1 MLRKAGAYT
10 LLFLFTISPVLAQKA
25 ETPPALQ
32 LVQPQGQAAPPPLI
46 TLQDALD
53 RATRLDVQYQ
63 LAISNA
69 VIAREDRVQA
79 RAALLPGISQTTQL
93 LQTQG
98 NGVTPNGRFVT
109 NDGVHVYRSW
119 GVARQEISAETFLKS
134 TYRRAQAAEAL
145 GNARVEIAQR
155 GLVLTVTRNYYTLLT
170 SQRKYGTAQQSVQQA
185 QRFLEITQQQ
195 ENAGQ
200 AAHSDVVKAQ
210 IQYEQQRQAF
220 QEATLGVDN
229 ARLNLAV
236 LLFSDF
242 NENFNVVDDLDSAQA
257 LPPFPEIQSMAA
269 EANPELRAAQ
279 AALRQASFDVR
290 VAKNAFLPSIAID
303 AVYGIEA
310 NAFALRSRAAAFP
323 DAGVL
328 PNLGFFITANFTLPV
343 FDWGIRQSKVRQAET
358 RERQSRIELTQT
370 QRVLLAN
377 LYLYYNEAL
386 TARAGVDVGRRAAEL
401 ATESLRLV
409 NLRYQAGESSA
420 LEVVDAQ
427 KTLVDTRNSY
437 DDAQTR
443 YRVALSQLQTLTGKF

>member
-1 MLRKAGAYT
+1 MLLRAGGYT
-10 LLFLFTISPVLAQKA
+10 LLFLFTIPPLLAQKT
-25 ETPPALQ
+25 ETPPAFQ

-98 NGVTPNGRFVT
+98 NGITPNGRFVT

-145 GNARVEIAQR
+145 ANARVEIAQR
-155 GLVLTVTRNYYTLLT
+155 GLVLTVTRNYYTFLT

-220 QEATLGVDN
+220 QEATLAVDN

-236 LLFSDF
+236 LLFPDF

-290 VAKNAFLPSIAID
+290 VAKNAFLPTIAID

-323 DAGVL
+323 EVGVL

-358 RERQSRIELTQT
+358 RERQSQVELTQT

-386 TARAGVDVGRRAAEL
+386 TARAAVDVSRSAAEL

-427 KTLVDTRNSY
+427 KTLVDTRNAY

>member
-1 MLRKAGAYT
+1 MLTKAGAYT
-10 LLFLFTISPVLAQKA
+10 VLFLFTISSLLAQKA
-25 ETPPALQ
+25 ETSPAFQ

-79 RAALLPGISQTTQL
+79 RASLLPGISQTTQL

-119 GVARQEISAETFLKS
+119 GVARQDISAETFLKS
-134 TYRRAQAAEAL
+134 TYGRAQAAEAL
-145 GNARVEIAQR
+145 ANARVEIAQR
-155 GLVLTVTRNYYTLLT
+155 GLVLTVTRNYYTFLT

-236 LLFSDF
+236 LL
-242 NENFNVVDDLDSAQA
+242 
-257 LPPFPEIQSMAA
+257 
-269 EANPELRAAQ
+269 
-279 AALRQASFDVR
+279 
-290 VAKNAFLPSIAID
+290 
-303 AVYGIEA
+303 
-310 NAFALRSRAAAFP
+310 
-323 DAGVL
+323 
-328 PNLGFFITANFTLPV
+328 
-343 FDWGIRQSKVRQAET
+343 
-358 RERQSRIELTQT
+358 
-370 QRVLLAN
+370 
-377 LYLYYNEAL
+377 
-386 TARAGVDVGRRAAEL
+386 
-401 ATESLRLV
+401 
-409 NLRYQAGESSA
+409 
-420 LEVVDAQ
+420 
-427 KTLVDTRNSY
+427 
-437 DDAQTR
+437 
-443 YRVALSQLQTLTGKF
+443 

>member
-1 MLRKAGAYT
+1 MLLRAGAYT
-10 LLFLFTISPVLAQKA
+10 LLFFFTIPPLLAQKT
-25 ETPPALQ
+25 ETPPAFQ

-98 NGVTPNGRFVT
+98 NGITPNGRFVT

-145 GNARVEIAQR
+145 ANARVEIAQR
-155 GLVLTVTRNYYTLLT
+155 GLVLTVTRNYYTFLT

-220 QEATLGVDN
+220 QEATLAVDN

-236 LLFSDF
+236 LLFPDF

-290 VAKNAFLPSIAID
+290 VAKNAFLPTIAID

-310 NAFALRSRAAAFP
+310 NAFALRSSNAAFP
-323 DAGVL
+323 EAGVL

-358 RERQSRIELTQT
+358 RERQSRVELTQT

-386 TARAGVDVGRRAAEL
+386 TARAAVDVSRRAAEL

-427 KTLVDTRNSY
+427 KTLVDTRNAY

-443 YRVALSQLQTLTGKF
+443 HRVALSQLQTLTGKF

>member
-1 MLRKAGAYT
+1 MLTKAGAYT
-10 LLFLFTISPVLAQKA
+10 VLFLLTISPLLAQKA
-25 ETPPALQ
+25 EPPPAFQ

-69 VIAREDRVQA
+69 GIAREDRVQA

-98 NGVTPNGRFVT
+98 NGITPNGRFVT

-134 TYRRAQAAEAL
+134 TYQRAQAGEAL
-145 GNARVEIAQR
+145 ANARVEIAQR
-155 GLVLTVTRNYYTLLT
+155 GLVLTVTRNYYTFLT

-236 LLFSDF
+236 LLFPDF

-290 VAKNAFLPSIAID
+290 VAKNAFLPAIAID

-310 NAFALRSRAAAFP
+310 NAFAVRSRAAAFP
-323 DAGVL
+323 EAGVL

-358 RERQSRIELTQT
+358 RERQSQVELTQT

-377 LYLYYNEAL
+377 LYLYYNEVL
-386 TARAGVDVGRRAAEL
+386 TARAGVDVSRRAAEL
-401 ATESLRLV
+401 STESLRLV
-409 NLRYQAGESSA
+409 NLRYQAGESTA

-427 KTLVDTRNSY
+427 KTLVDTHNAY

>member
-1 MLRKAGAYT
+1 MLTKAGAYT
-10 LLFLFTISPVLAQKA
+10 VLFLFTISPLLAQKA
-25 ETPPALQ
+25 ETPPAFQ

-98 NGVTPNGRFVT
+98 NGTTPNGRFVT

-134 TYRRAQAAEAL
+134 TYRRAQAGEAL
-145 GNARVEIAQR
+145 ANARLEIAQR

-236 LLFSDF
+236 LLFPDF

-323 DAGVL
+323 EAGVL

-358 RERQSRIELTQT
+358 RERQSQVELTQT

-386 TARAGVDVGRRAAEL
+386 TARAAVDVSRRAAEL
-401 ATESLRLV
+401 STESLRLV
-409 NLRYQAGESSA
+409 NLRYQAGESTA
-420 LEVVDAQ
+420 FEVVDAQ
-427 KTLVDTRNSY
+427 KTLVDTRNAY

>member
-1 MLRKAGAYT
+1 MLTKAGAYT
-10 LLFLFTISPVLAQKA
+10 VLFLFTISPLLAQKA
-25 ETPPALQ
+25 ETPPAFQ

-69 VIAREDRVQA
+69 GIAREDRVQA

-98 NGVTPNGRFVT
+98 NGITPNGRFVT

-134 TYRRAQAAEAL
+134 TYRRAQAGEAL
-145 GNARVEIAQR
+145 ANARVEIAQR

-185 QRFLEITQQQ
+185 QRFLEITQRQ

-236 LLFSDF
+236 LLFPDF

-310 NAFALRSRAAAFP
+310 NAFALRSRNAAFP
-323 DAGVL
+323 EAGVL

-358 RERQSRIELTQT
+358 RERQSQVELTQT

-386 TARAGVDVGRRAAEL
+386 TARAAVDVSRRAAEL
-401 ATESLRLV
+401 STESLRLV
-409 NLRYQAGESSA
+409 NLRYQAGESTA
-420 LEVVDAQ
+420 FEVVDAQ
-427 KTLVDTRNSY
+427 KTLVDTHNAY

>member
-1 MLRKAGAYT
+1 MLPRAGACT
-10 LLFLFTISPVLAQKA
+10 LLFLFTIPSLLAEQTQ
-25 ETPPALQ
+25 TPPVLQ
-32 LVQPQGQAAPPPLI
+32 LVQPQGQAAPPLLI

-53 RATRLDVQYQ
+53 LATKLDVQYQ

-69 VIAREDRVQA
+69 TIAREDRVQA
-79 RAALLPGISQTTQL
+79 RATLLPGISQTTQL

-98 NGVTPNGRFVT
+98 NGTTPNGRYVT
-109 NDGVHVYRSW
+109 NDGVHVYRAW
-119 GVARQEISAETFLKS
+119 GVARQEISAETFMKS
-134 TYRRAQAAEAL
+134 SYRRAQAGEAL
-145 GNARVEIAQR
+145 ANARVEIARR
-155 GLVLTVTRNYYTLLT
+155 GLVLTVAKNYYTFVT
-170 SQRKYGTAQQSVQQA
+170 SQRKYGTVQQSVQQA

-220 QEATLGVDN
+220 QEATLAVDN
-229 ARLNLAV
+229 AHLNLAV
-236 LLFSDF
+236 LLFPDF

-269 EANPELRAAQ
+269 EGNPELRAAQ
-279 AALRQASFDVR
+279 EALRQASFDLR
-290 VAKNAFLPSIAID
+290 VTKNAFLPSIAID

-323 DAGVL
+323 EAGVL

-343 FDWGIRQSKVRQAET
+343 FDWGIRQSKVRQAQT
-358 RERQSRIELTQT
+358 RERQSRVELTQT
-370 QRVLLAN
+370 QRVLVAN

-386 TARAGVDVGRRAAEL
+386 TARAAVDVSRQSAEL

-409 NLRYQAGESSA
+409 NLRYQAGESMA

-427 KTLVDTRNSY
+427 KTLVDARNAY

-443 YRVALSQLQTLTGKF
+443 YRVALSQLQTLTGRF

>member
-1 MLRKAGAYT
+1 MLTRVGAYT
-10 LLFLFTISPVLAQKA
+10 LLFLSTISPLLAQKA
-25 ETPPALQ
+25 ETPPAFQ

-98 NGVTPNGRFVT
+98 NGITPNGRFVT

-358 RERQSRIELTQT
+358 RERQSRVELTQT

-386 TARAGVDVGRRAAEL
+386 TARAAVDVGRRAAEL

-427 KTLVDTRNSY
+427 KTLVDTRNAY

>member
-1 MLRKAGAYT
+1 MLTKAGAYT
-10 LLFLFTISPVLAQKA
+10 VLFLFTISPLLAQKA
-25 ETPPALQ
+25 ETSPAFQ

-69 VIAREDRVQA
+69 GIAREDRVQA

-98 NGVTPNGRFVT
+98 NGITPNGRFVT

-134 TYRRAQAAEAL
+134 TYQRAQAGEAL
-145 GNARVEIAQR
+145 ANARVEIAQR
-155 GLVLTVTRNYYTLLT
+155 GLVLTVTRNYYTFLT

-236 LLFSDF
+236 LLFPDF

-290 VAKNAFLPSIAID
+290 VAKNAFLPAIAID

-310 NAFALRSRAAAFP
+310 NAFAVRSRAAAFP
-323 DAGVL
+323 EAGVL

-358 RERQSRIELTQT
+358 RERQSQVELTQT

-377 LYLYYNEAL
+377 LYLYYNEVL
-386 TARAGVDVGRRAAEL
+386 TARAAVDVSRRAAEL
-401 ATESLRLV
+401 STESLRLV
-409 NLRYQAGESSA
+409 NLRYQAGESTA

-427 KTLVDTRNSY
+427 KTLVDTHNAY

>member
-1 MLRKAGAYT
+1 MRVKAVYT
-10 LLFLFTISPVLAQKA
+10 LLFLFTIPSLFAQQNQ
-25 ETPPALQ
+25 TPPPFQ

-53 RATRLDVQYQ
+53 RAAKLDVQYQ

-69 VIAREDRVQA
+69 AIAREDRVQA
-79 RAALLPGISQTTQL
+79 RATLLPGISQTTQL

-98 NGVTPNGRFVT
+98 NGITPNGRFVT
-109 NDGVHVYRSW
+109 NDGVHVYRSC
-119 GVARQEISAETFLKS
+119 GVARQEISAETFIKS
-134 TYRRAQAAEAL
+134 SYRRAQAAEARS
-145 GNARVEIAQR
+145 NARLEIAQR
-155 GLVLTVTRNYYTLLT
+155 GLALAVTKNYYTFVT

-220 QEATLGVDN
+220 QEATFGINN

-236 LLFSDF
+236 LLFPDF
-242 NENFNVVDDLDSAQA
+242 NENFSVVDDLDSAQT
-257 LPPFPEIQSMAA
+257 LPPFPEIQSMASG
-269 EANPELRAAQ
+269 ANPELRAAQ
-279 AALRQASFDVR
+279 AALRQASFDLR

-328 PNLGFFITANFTLPV
+328 PNLGFFITGNFTLPV
-343 FDWGIRQSKVRQAET
+343 FDWGIRQSKVRQART
-358 RERQSRIELTQT
+358 REQQSRIELTQT
-370 QRVLLAN
+370 QRVLVAN
-377 LYLYYNEAL
+377 LYLFYNEAL
-386 TARAGVDVGRRAAEL
+386 TARAAIDVSKRSAEL
-401 ATESLRLV
+401 STESLRVV
-409 NLRYQAGESSA
+409 NLRDQAGESGG

-427 KTLVDTRNSY
+427 KTLVDTRNAY

-443 YRVALSQLQTLTGKF
+443 YRVALSQLQTLTGRF

>member
-1 MLRKAGAYT
+1 MRIKAVYT
-10 LLFLFTISPVLAQKA
+10 LLFLFTMPSLFAQQNQ
-25 ETPPALQ
+25 TPPPFQ
-32 LVQPQGQAAPPPLI
+32 LVQPQGQAAAPPVI

-53 RATRLDVQYQ
+53 RAAKLDVQYQ

-79 RAALLPGISQTTQL
+79 RATLLPGISQTTQL

-98 NGVTPNGRFVT
+98 NGITPNGRFVT

-119 GVARQEISAETFLKS
+119 GVARQEVSAETFIKS
-134 TYRRAQAAEAL
+134 SYRRAQAAEAL
-145 GNARVEIAQR
+145 SNARVEIAQR
-155 GLVLTVTRNYYTLLT
+155 GLALTVTKNYYTFVT

-220 QEATLGVDN
+220 QEATFGMDN

-236 LLFSDF
+236 LLFPDF
-242 NENFNVVDDLDSAQA
+242 TENFNVVDDLDSAHT
-257 LPPFPEIQSMAA
+257 LPPFPEIQSMAS

-279 AALRQASFDVR
+279 AALRQASFDLR

-310 NAFALRSRAAAFP
+310 NAFAARSTAAAFP
-323 DAGVL
+323 EAGVL

-343 FDWGIRQSKVRQAET
+343 FDWGIRQSKVRQART
-358 RERQSRIELTQT
+358 REQQSRIELTQT
-370 QRVLLAN
+370 QRVLVAN
-377 LYLYYNEAL
+377 LYLFYNEAL
-386 TARAGVDVGRRAAEL
+386 TARAAIDVSRRSAEL

-409 NLRYQAGESSA
+409 NLRYQAGESTA
-420 LEVVDAQ
+420 FEVVDAQ
-427 KTLVDTRNSY
+427 KTLVDTRNAY

-443 YRVALSQLQTLTGKF
+443 YRVALSQLQTLTGRF

>member
-1 MLRKAGAYT
+1 MLLRAGAYT
-10 LLFLFTISPVLAQKA
+10 LLFFFTIPTLLAQKT
-25 ETPPALQ
+25 ETPPAFQ

-98 NGVTPNGRFVT
+98 NGITPNGRFVT

-145 GNARVEIAQR
+145 ANARVEIAQR
-155 GLVLTVTRNYYTLLT
+155 GLVLTVTRNYYTFLT

-220 QEATLGVDN
+220 QEATLAVDN

-236 LLFSDF
+236 LLFPDF

-257 LPPFPEIQSMAA
+257 LPPFPEIQAMAA

-290 VAKNAFLPSIAID
+290 VAKNAFLPTIAID

-323 DAGVL
+323 EVGVL

-358 RERQSRIELTQT
+358 RERQSRVELTQT

-386 TARAGVDVGRRAAEL
+386 TARAAVDVSRRASEL

-409 NLRYQAGESSA
+409 NLRYQAGESTA

-427 KTLVDTRNSY
+427 KTLVDTRNAY

>member
-1 MLRKAGAYT
+1 MLTKAGAYT
-10 LLFLFTISPVLAQKA
+10 VLFLFTISPLLAQKA
-25 ETPPALQ
+25 ETPPAFQ

-69 VIAREDRVQA
+69 GIAREDRVQA

-98 NGVTPNGRFVT
+98 NGITPNGRFVT

-134 TYRRAQAAEAL
+134 TYRRAQAGEAL
-145 GNARVEIAQR
+145 ANARVEIAQR

-185 QRFLEITQQQ
+185 RRFLEITQQQ

-236 LLFSDF
+236 LLFPDF

-290 VAKNAFLPSIAID
+290 VAKNAFLPAIAID

-310 NAFALRSRAAAFP
+310 NAFALRSRNAAFP
-323 DAGVL
+323 EAGVL

-358 RERQSRIELTQT
+358 RERQSRVELT
-370 QRVLLAN
+370 
-377 LYLYYNEAL
+377 
-386 TARAGVDVGRRAAEL
+386 
-401 ATESLRLV
+401 
-409 NLRYQAGESSA
+409 
-420 LEVVDAQ
+420 
-427 KTLVDTRNSY
+427 
-437 DDAQTR
+437 
-443 YRVALSQLQTLTGKF
+443 